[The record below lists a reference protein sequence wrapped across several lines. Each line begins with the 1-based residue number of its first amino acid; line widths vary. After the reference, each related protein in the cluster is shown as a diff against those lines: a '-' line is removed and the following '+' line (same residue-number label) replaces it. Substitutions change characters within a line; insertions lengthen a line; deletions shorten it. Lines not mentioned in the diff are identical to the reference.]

1 MLPFDVAVPLLAAD
15 YLAPLREL
23 LGDEPPDFVLWLH
36 GPSGTFKS
44 EMAALAQSHFGSF
57 PRQHLPASFVATSNA
72 IERLLSTTK
81 DALLVVDDYHP
92 ASDAREAAS
101 MAQVASRLLRGV
113 GNSAGR
119 ARMRQDT
126 HLRPELRPRGMVVV
140 TGERL
145 PDGHSTA
152 ARMFPIAVRPGS
164 LAKEALSAA
173 QAQRHLY
180 PRAMAAYL
188 QHLAPR
194 IEALKADLPRR
205 FQELRHRTAWG
216 GAHARE
222 PGQVAHLQL
231 ALEVWL
237 TFAVEIGV
245 LTDAKRADLLARS
258 WQILLAHAAEHGR
271 ELAEETPVRRFL
283 ALLADGFA
291 SKRAYLEAPGG
302 GSPVE
307 SERWGW
313 EVRPA
318 SDPDDRDE
326 VRHLP
331 AATLLGILTGDSLLL
346 YPEVTYQFIQQAAK
360 NAGSVFPV
368 DLKTLLRRLDE
379 AGLIETEP
387 SSGRRTPNVRIGV
400 HTKRVIKLSRSAL
413 TLISPSEEGEHG
425 EQGEHHPVP
434 KTDVATKTWGNT
446 TDGTG
451 NRGNTSV
458 YAQSL
463 LEPSVPG
470 VPPVPPIGEERD
482 DSAGGDDE
490 VVEWS
495 A

>member
-1 MLPFDVAVPLLAAD
+1 
-15 YLAPLREL
+15 
-23 LGDEPPDFVLWLH
+23 
-36 GPSGTFKS
+36 
-44 EMAALAQSHFGSF
+44 MAALAQSHFGSF

-164 LAKEALSAA
+164 LAKEALRSPSSAPPVPAGDGRLSAA
-173 QAQRHLY
+173 SCPTDRGAEGRPTSALSG
-180 PRAMAAYL
+180 AAPPYRL
-188 QHLAPR
+188 GR
-194 IEALKADLPRR
+194 
-205 FQELRHRTAWG
+205 
-216 GAHARE
+216 AHARE

>member
-1 MLPFDVAVPLLAAD
+1 M
-15 YLAPLREL
+15 
-23 LGDEPPDFVLWLH
+23 VL
-36 GPSGTFKS
+36 
-44 EMAALAQSHFGSF
+44 
-57 PRQHLPASFVATSNA
+57 
-72 IERLLSTTK
+72 
-81 DALLVVDDYHP
+81 
-92 ASDAREAAS
+92 
-101 MAQVASRLLRGV
+101 
-113 GNSAGR
+113 
-119 ARMRQDT
+119 
-126 HLRPELRPRGMVVV
+126 V
-140 TGERL
+140 TGQRL

-152 ARMFPIAVRPGS
+152 ARMFPVAVRPGS
-164 LAKEALSAA
+164 FEAPLTAA
-173 QAQRHLY
+173 QAQRERY
-180 PRAMAAYL
+180 PLAMAAYL
-188 QHLAPR
+188 QHLAER
-194 IEALKADLPRR
+194 IDAPKAALPRR
-205 FQELRHRTAWG
+205 FQELRQRAARR

-222 PGQVAHLQL
+222 PGQVAYLQL
-231 ALEVWL
+231 ALETWL
-237 TFAVEIGV
+237 TFATEVDGID
-245 LTDAKRADLLARS
+245 LSDNNATDLLARS
-258 WQILLAHAAEHGR
+258 WQTLLDHAAEHGR

-302 GSPVE
+302 GAPAE
-307 SERWGW
+307 PERWGW

-318 SDPDDRDE
+318 SGPDDRDE

-331 AATLLGILTGDSLLL
+331 ASALLGVLTGEWLLL